1 MTVFD
6 QAKTVTALQAAER
19 YANVQG
25 RRYGHRLRVLC
36 PLHNENTP
44 SCDFYDNG
52 SFYCNGCKAG
62 GTSIDFVMKLF
73 HVDNKA
79 AARKI
84 CEDFGLTIPTGN
96 ATVKQSNRPR
106 RKDIDSAISWLYAQT
121 VRYRKWCDYALASL
135 TENDSEE
142 TLATFLREREKTQR
156 LEDTILEA
164 TQKQDEKQ
172 LEQLLINYVEQ
183 TKEHEIQCD
192 IWDRAHDEAV
202 DSYQKDYHTGESD
215 SGVIA

>member
-25 RRYGHRLRVLC
+25 RRYGNRVRVLC
-36 PLHNENTP
+36 PLHNERTP

-96 ATVKQSNRPR
+96 ATVRIDNRPR
-106 RKDIDSAISWLYAQT
+106 RKDITSAISWLYAQT
-121 VRYRKWCDYALASL
+121 VRYRKWCDDALASL
-135 TENDSEE
+135 TERDSEE
-142 TLATFLREREKTQR
+142 MLALYLREREKTQR

-172 LEQLLINYVEQ
+172 LEQLFINYAAQAKEQ
-183 TKEHEIQCD
+183 EEQLD
-192 IWDRAHDEAV
+192 IWDRV
-202 DSYQKDYHTGESD
+202 TT
-215 SGVIA
+215 SGVSV

>member
-25 RRYGHRLRVLC
+25 RRYGRRVRVLC
-36 PLHNENTP
+36 PLHVDKTP

-52 SFYCNGCKAG
+52 SFYCHGCHAG
-62 GTSIDFVMKLF
+62 GTSIDFTAKLF
-73 HVDNKA
+73 DLQPAA

-96 ATVKQSNRPR
+96 ATVRIDNRPR

-164 TQKQDEKQ
+164 TQNQDEKL
-172 LEQLLINYVEQ
+172 LEQLLINYGKQ
-183 TKEHEIQCD
+183 AKEREPFLD
-192 IWDRAHDEAV
+192 DWRA
-202 DSYQKDYHTGESD
+202 
-215 SGVIA
+215 SGVTV